1 MYRENDLHGENLKFN
16 TEKLLS
22 AEDAKKYSLNEYSE
36 NEIFND
42 AQRFLVKI
50 LDKIK
55 QSKLRKLSC
64 SYMASPKN
72 ENSYI
77 ICFLCYLLYLIT
89 FKKLYLYP
97 NYYLHK
103 RDAIVLK
110 SLKKLGYKITYFD
123 HNYNYTKDT
132 FIIEW

>member
-1 MYRENDLHGENLKFN
+1 MYRENNLLDEDKQNLN
-16 TEKLLS
+16 TSMLLS
-22 AEDAKKYSLNEYSE
+22 AKDAKKYSLNEYSE

-42 AQRFLVKI
+42 AQAYLVKI
-50 LDKIK
+50 LNNVK
-55 QSKLRKLSC
+55 QSKLRKISC
-64 SYMASPKN
+64 NYIADPKN

-89 FKKLYLYP
+89 LKKVYLYP

-103 RDAIVLK
+103 RDVIVLK

-123 HNYNYTKDT
+123 SNYYNNA